1 MSAILSHARGNS
13 LKRAKIAH
21 DVGYERWSRWGGNGG
36 QNAARACH
44 EWTSDVM
51 HYHGIRGGI
60 SSWGISRTKLTRL
73 SDLSDWTVRSA
84 WRNSSYTIGVR
95 TLAKI
100 AMAQGVSVSDLIEEK
115 LQEEGEADTTVGE
128 KRQEQQ

>member
-1 MSAILSHARGNS
+1 
-13 LKRAKIAH
+13 
-21 DVGYERWSRWGGNGG
+21 
-36 QNAARACH
+36 
-44 EWTSDVM
+44 M

-60 SSWGISRTKLTRL
+60 SSWGISGTKLTRL
-73 SDLSDWTVRSA
+73 SNLSDWTVRSA

-128 KRQEQQ
+128 KRQEQEHFFGATLHCYPQQGSGGSEVPAL

>member
-1 MSAILSHARGNS
+1 MR
-13 LKRAKIAH
+13 
-21 DVGYERWSRWGGNGG
+21 DGG

-51 HYHGIRGGI
+51 HYHDIGGGI

-73 SDLSDWTVRSA
+73 SDLSEWTVRSA
-84 WRNSSYTIGVR
+84 WRDPSYTNGVQ
-95 TLAKI
+95 TLGKI

-115 LQEEGEADTTVGE
+115 LQEEDEADTTVGE